1 MKRFWTTAALWAAF
15 VCGATAAFSTVD
27 DVRADESATE
37 TAATRWNLETDG
49 SIVWSDF
56 SPRRVPH
63 NDHIE
68 ASGERVSTVFR
79 YGVDEKG
86 AFRLNR
92 SVVWPMLRTIPNNTH
107 ASLTIRFDYDLP
119 SRLTLDGKPLANEK
133 TLRVALNGFLS
144 VVSRFDADGKPVE
157 IERRFFPSTTGPF
170 VCERATVKNI
180 GTETVVLSVPE
191 LRDVDQTDPK
201 RGVNGAYTTVAA
213 IGNPGESTLK
223 PGESATVNFAIQA
236 FSEGKGEREATIDF
250 AAEEAARAA
259 FVSEIWSKL
268 VLETPEPILNA
279 AFAFAKIRASESIY
293 RTAGGLMHGPGGESY
308 YAAIWANDQAEYVN
322 PFFPYLGY
330 AKGNESA
337 LNSFRHFARFM
348 NDKFRPI
355 PSSIIAEGID
365 IWNGAGDRGDAAMI
379 AYGAARYA
387 LVRGDEA
394 EARELWPLI
403 AWCLEYCNRKLTAD
417 GVVASDCDELERRF
431 PAGDANL
438 CTSVLFYDAL
448 LSAAALGR
456 ELGEPKETTDRL
468 VETAASLRECVE
480 KHFGRN
486 VRGFETYQYYDG
498 CEKLRSW
505 ICVPFIAG
513 IDERAEGTIAALFSD
528 RLWTKD
534 GLLTEEGS
542 KTFWDRSTLYALRGV
557 LAVGATE
564 KGLDKLRYYSATR
577 LLGEHVPYPIEA
589 WPEGSQRHLSAE
601 SGLYCRIYVEGLFGM
616 RPTGFRSFDVTPRLP
631 EGWDHMALRGVC
643 GFGSE
648 FDLTV
653 DRADLGKLRVS
664 VIRGTETY
672 TTTINEGETWNFK
685 F

>member
-1 MKRFWTTAALWAAF
+1 MKRFWTAALLTAF
-15 VCGATAAFSTVD
+15 ACVASALATVGA
-27 DVRADESATE
+27 VRADETAAE
-37 TAATRWNLETDG
+37 TATRWTLEPNGGIAWT
-49 SIVWSDF
+49 DF
-56 SPRRVPH
+56 SATRVPH
-63 NDHIE
+63 NDHLE

-107 ASLTIRFDYDLP
+107 ASLTIRFDYDMP
-119 SRLTLDGKPLANEK
+119 SRLALDGKPLANEK
-133 TLRVALNGFLS
+133 TLRVALNGILT
-144 VVSRFDADGKPVE
+144 VVSSFDADGKPVE

-170 VCERATVKNI
+170 VCERATVKNV
-180 GTETVVLSVPE
+180 GTETVALSVPE
-191 LRDVDQTDPK
+191 LRDVKQTDPK
-201 RGVNGAYTTVAA
+201 RGVDGAYTTVAA
-213 IGNPGESTLK
+213 IANPGEYSLK

-236 FSEGKGEREATIDF
+236 FSEGKGEKEATIDF
-250 AAEEAARAA
+250 AAEEAARSA
-259 FVSEIWSKL
+259 FVSEVWSKL
-268 VLETPEPILNA
+268 VLETPEPVLNA

-322 PFFPYLGY
+322 PFFPFLGY
-330 AKGNESA
+330 ANGNESA
-337 LNSFRHFARFM
+337 LNSYRHFARFM
-348 NDKFRPI
+348 NDDFRPI

-403 AWCLEYCNRKLTAD
+403 AWCLEYCNRKTTVD

-438 CTSVLFYDAL
+438 CTSVLYYDAL
-448 LSAAALGR
+448 LSAAALAR
-456 ELGEPKETTDRL
+456 ELGEPQETIDTC
-468 VETAASLRECVE
+468 VEAAASLRENIE

-564 KGLDKLRYYSATR
+564 EGLNRLRYYSATR
-577 LLGEHVPYPIEA
+577 LLGDHVPYPIEA

-601 SGLYCRIYVEGLFGM
+601 SGLYCRIYVEGLFGI
-616 RPTGFRSFDVTPRLP
+616 RPTGFRAFDVTPRIP
-631 EGWDHMALRGVC
+631 GDWDHMALRGVC